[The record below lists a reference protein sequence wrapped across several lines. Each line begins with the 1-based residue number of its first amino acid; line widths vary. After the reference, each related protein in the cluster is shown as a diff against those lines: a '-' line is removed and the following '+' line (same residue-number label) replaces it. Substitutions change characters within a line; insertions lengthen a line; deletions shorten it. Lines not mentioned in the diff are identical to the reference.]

1 MNIYS
6 PDPNDEIF
14 IELRQWCLT
23 TPLDLSQLESDYVKE
38 LHPMFGQKHTDETR
52 ELMSKSHSGTNN
64 HMYGKR
70 GKDNPNYGRI
80 REDLIQINKSRAGRT
95 LSDTTKNKLREQRI
109 GENNPM
115 YGKSHSEESK
125 LKMARSGSDN
135 PMFGKTFKMKLMTCP
150 HCGKTGGQG
159 GMKRYH
165 FDNCA
170 R

>member
-1 MNIYS
+1 MDIYS

-14 IELRQWCLT
+14 IELRQWCLV

-52 ELMSKSHSGTNN
+52 QLMSKSHSGENN

-70 GKDNPNYGRI
+70 GVNNPNYGRT
-80 REDLIQINKSRAGRT
+80 REDLIIINKSRAGRT
-95 LSDTTKNKLREQRI
+95 VSDDTKDKLREQRI

-125 LKMARSGSDN
+125 KKMAKHGADN
-135 PMFGKTFKMKLMTCP
+135 PAYGKKFPQEKITCP
-150 HCGKTGGQG
+150 NCGTIGGKG
-159 GMKRYH
+159 LMKRYH
-165 FDNCA
+165 FDNCT